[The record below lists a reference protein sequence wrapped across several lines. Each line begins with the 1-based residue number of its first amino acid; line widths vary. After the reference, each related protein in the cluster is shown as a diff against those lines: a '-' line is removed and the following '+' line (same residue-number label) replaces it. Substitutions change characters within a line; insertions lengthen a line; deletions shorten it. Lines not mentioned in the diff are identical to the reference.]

1 MKKGRYNRKTRRLPA
16 ALIAVMLAG
25 SLMLTGCGSSS
36 GTQEQAQEE
45 TAEETAQEETAEE
58 TVQEETADG
67 TQASQDD
74 ADKPG
79 EAAQQPSVEA
89 QETSDAVETAEEAPA
104 QQAQADP
111 AGDAAKTQETAVKQ
125 EEVKTPSKPMPAEL
139 PAEAVTAA
147 EAEAAASAEAETTEA
162 PAKEEK
168 ADGKEKK
175 EEKKDKKE
183 VAAGADSSWM
193 DGRMTFDGMELSFP
207 IEMTDYKL
215 GDWTITF
222 EEIKDLSARTVQPD
236 EIITAVMKSSNYT
249 DEDVIVTAEF
259 GNYSEKPVLLSDL
272 PMTGIYIRRGPGTEK
287 EDGKK
292 VEPKLPEVV
301 LPREI
306 TWGKSAKEL
315 WAAYGEP
322 SFSGLTNED
331 FDGMYENGSYYIEV
345 AGMTDIGIDY
355 IVYCVE

>member
-1 MKKGRYNRKTRRLPA
+1 MKKGPRNRKVRRMPA
-16 ALIAVMLAG
+16 ALVAVMLAAG
-25 SLMLTGCGSSS
+25 LTLTGCGGS
-36 GTQEQAQEE
+36 GAQDQG
-45 TAEETAQEETAEE
+45 QEETAEE

-67 TQASQDD
+67 AEAAQDD

-79 EAAQQPSVEA
+79 EAAQKPSEETPAAEA
-89 QETSDAVETAEEAPA
+89 AGDEAA
-104 QQAQADP
+104 ARQSQADAP
-111 AGDAAKTQETAVKQ
+111 GDAAQTAETAVKQ
-125 EEVKTPSKPMPAEL
+125 EEVKTPSKPMPAD
-139 PAEAVTAA
+139 PSAEEVAAAAA
-147 EAEAAASAEAETTEA
+147 EATAEA
-162 PAKEEK
+162 AKEEK

-175 EEKKDKKE
+175 DEKE
-183 VAAGADSSWM
+183 AGPGADSSWM
-193 DGRMTFDGMELSFP
+193 DGRMTFDGMELAFP

-259 GNYSEKPVLLSDL
+259 GNYTEKPVLLSDL

-287 EDGKK
+287 EDGEK
-292 VEPKLPEVV
+292 VEPRLPEVV
-301 LPREI
+301 LPGEI
-306 TWGKSAKEL
+306 TWGRSAKEL